1 MKFLK
6 PGKFNWVLMT
16 LVGLSLC
23 FFVVEKWQLSQN
35 RLDSL
40 LSNYTSLKVSE
51 INEFHHK
58 VGAEIE
64 GDAWN
69 KYFFTRISKR
79 MMKRIIKKHPQVDGI
94 AFLDQ
99 FGSVLAN
106 TFSIDKTGLMRYTKR
121 ARKSRAYVQFISNHG
136 FQRLYP
142 VFSLEDTLIG
152 YVIFRWTMAGNAM
165 KDTLLF
171 ASLRQNKMFTIP
183 RAAFSNEEAKNL
195 KRSLLRLVSDSS
207 NGSANIEV
215 HKSSIAVH
223 WQYWKA
229 YGMYVALIGEE
240 SALFSLASFYALSFS
255 VLTLLIVSFMQK
267 PKIWEKISHERV
279 KESLKCAI
287 NQHNDAL
294 ESLKSELSDIK
305 SAYKTSKYFT
315 ESEKVVRGT
324 IIDDYVPA
332 KSNEV
337 GDDVFTIDTKQ
348 ADDDSF
354 IELKPLKRE
363 FVLIDPT
370 DSSWR
375 SQEVEVTEDLERE
388 AEDLEKENTAIEK
401 AREKAFNPEV
411 IQLIQDIAEPR
422 DTTDLIKKIEV
433 FEKMY
438 KTIEIPSYRTH
449 LNEVYFDEVTIDE
462 VKNVLSLLSK
472 DLSANGVALMKY
484 NPYLGCYETIIA
496 AGISET
502 IKDTLY
508 LINEDPVVPL
518 APHLVSFKSYSEEE
532 KQDKFF
538 KKRFDDETIDFLK
551 SIGTISLHDY
561 FLNAFIVV
569 FYDRDLSEKEFT
581 DLYEI
586 QTRKNLVQM
595 VPALKFFFMEQAGF
609 NINDQNVEL
618 IKELKLVT
626 RYGKEAVD
634 IVQMIP
640 SETTDLETFTELSAR
655 LSGQIEPDERLIYSS
670 PNRIV
675 LILRTTKLSDLRAI
689 LDLHFPDFEYHV
701 DRFPDK
707 GKSFYLYL

>member
-1 MKFLK
+1 MRFLK

-58 VGAEIE
+58 VGADIE

-79 MMKRIIKKHPQVDGI
+79 MMRRIIKRHPQVDGI
-94 AFLDQ
+94 AFLDK

-106 TFSIDKTGLMRYTKR
+106 TFSIDKTSLMRYTKR

-152 YVIFRWTMAGNAM
+152 YIIFRWAMASNAM

-183 RAAFSNEEAKNL
+183 RTAFSNKEAKDL
-195 KRSLLRLVSDSS
+195 KRSLLSLVSDSS

-223 WQYWKA
+223 WQYWKS

-240 SALFSLASFYALSFS
+240 SALFSLVSFYALSFS
-255 VLTLLIVSFMQK
+255 ALTLLIVSFMQK
-267 PKIWEKISHERV
+267 PKIWEKISYERE
-279 KESLKCAI
+279 KEILKGAI
-287 NQHNDAL
+287 NQHKDML
-294 ESLKSELSDIK
+294 ENLKSKLSDIK
-305 SAYKTSKYFT
+305 SAYKESKYFT
-315 ESEKVVRGT
+315 GSEKVVRGT
-324 IIDDYVPA
+324 IIDDYVSA

-337 GDDVFTIDTKQ
+337 GDDVFTVDTKQ

-363 FVLIDPT
+363 FVLIDPL

-375 SQEVEVTEDLERE
+375 SQEVKVAEDLTEDLER
-388 AEDLEKENTAIEK
+388 ENTAIEK

-411 IQLIQDIAEPR
+411 MQLIQDIAEPR
-422 DTTDLIKKIEV
+422 DTTDVIKKIEV

-438 KTIEIPSYRTH
+438 ETIEIPPYRTY
-449 LNEVYFDEVTIDE
+449 LNEVYFCKITIEE
-462 VKNVLSLLSK
+462 VKKVLSFLGK
-472 DLSANGVALMKY
+472 DLSANGVALIKY

-502 IKDTLY
+502 IKDALY

-518 APHLVSFKSYSEEE
+518 APHLVSFKSYSEED

-538 KKRFDDETIDFLK
+538 KKRFDDETIELLK

-595 VPALKFFFMEQAGF
+595 VPALKFFLMEQGGF
-609 NINDQNVEL
+609 NIHDQNVEL

-634 IVQMIP
+634 IVQMIR
-640 SETTDLETFTELSAR
+640 SEKTDLETFTELSVR
-655 LSGQIEPDERLIYSS
+655 LTGQIESDERLIYNS

-675 LILRTTKLSDLRAI
+675 LILRTTKLSDLRAT

>member
-1 MKFLK
+1 MQFLK

-58 VGAEIE
+58 VGADIE
-64 GDAWN
+64 GDSWN

-94 AFLDQ
+94 AFLDK

-106 TFSIDKTGLMRYTKR
+106 TFSIDRTGLMRYTKR

-152 YVIFRWTMAGNAM
+152 YVIFRWAMAGNAM

-171 ASLRQNKMFTIP
+171 ASLRQNKMFTTP
-183 RAAFSNEEAKNL
+183 RTAFSNKEAKDL

-215 HKSSIAVH
+215 NKSNIAVH

-240 SALFSLASFYALSFS
+240 PALFSLASFYALSFS

-267 PKIWEKISHERV
+267 PKIWKKISYERE

-287 NQHNDAL
+287 NQHNDTL

-305 SAYKTSKYFT
+305 SAYKKSKYFT

-337 GDDVFTIDTKQ
+337 SDDVFTIDTKQ
-348 ADDDSF
+348 ADDDSV

-363 FVLIDPT
+363 FVLIDPI

-375 SQEVEVTEDLERE
+375 SQEVEVAEDLEEDLER
-388 AEDLEKENTAIEK
+388 ENTAIEK

-438 KTIEIPSYRTH
+438 EKIEIPPYRTH
-449 LNEVYFDEVTIDE
+449 LNEVYFDEVTIDK
-462 VKNVLSLLSK
+462 VKNVLSFLGK
-472 DLSANGVALMKY
+472 GLSANGVALMKY
-484 NPYLGCYETIIA
+484 NPYLGCYETIIT

-502 IKDTLY
+502 IKNVLY

-538 KKRFDDETIDFLK
+538 KKRFDDETIDLLK

-586 QTRKNLVQM
+586 QMRKNFVQM
-595 VPALKFFFMEQAGF
+595 VPALKFFFMKQAGF

-640 SETTDLETFTELSAR
+640 SEATDLETFTELSTR
-655 LSGQIEPDERLIYSS
+655 LTGQIEPDERLIYNS

-701 DRFPDK
+701 DRFPNK

>member
-6 PGKFNWVLMT
+6 LGKFNWVLMT

-58 VGAEIE
+58 VGADIE
-64 GDAWN
+64 GDSWN

-94 AFLDQ
+94 AFLDK

-142 VFSLEDTLIG
+142 IFSLEDTLIG

-171 ASLRQNKMFTIP
+171 ASLQQNKMFTIP
-183 RAAFSNEEAKNL
+183 RTAFSKKEAKDL

-267 PKIWEKISHERV
+267 PKIWEKISYERE

-287 NQHNDAL
+287 NQHHDTL

-305 SAYKTSKYFT
+305 SAYKKSKYFT

-324 IIDDYVPA
+324 IIDDYAPA

-337 GDDVFTIDTKQ
+337 DDDVFTIDTKQ
-348 ADDDSF
+348 ADDDSV

-363 FVLIDPT
+363 FVLIDPI

-375 SQEVEVTEDLERE
+375 SQEVEVAEDLEEDLERE
-388 AEDLEKENTAIEK
+388 KTAIKK

-438 KTIEIPSYRTH
+438 EKIKIPPYRTH
-449 LNEVYFDEVTIDE
+449 LNEVYFYEVTIDK
-462 VKNVLSLLSK
+462 VKNVLSFLGK
-472 DLSANGVALMKY
+472 GLSANGVTLMKY

-538 KKRFDDETIDFLK
+538 KKRFDDETIDLLK

-586 QTRKNLVQM
+586 QMRKNFVQM
-595 VPALKFFFMEQAGF
+595 VPALKFFFMGQAGF
-609 NINDQNVEL
+609 NIHDQNVEL

-640 SETTDLETFTELSAR
+640 SEKTDLETFTELSAR
-655 LSGQIEPDERLIYSS
+655 LTGQIEPDERLIYNS

-701 DRFPDK
+701 DRFPDR